1 MRCAN
6 KRTYGR
12 KSAGRKSAGRKSA
25 GVLALAALGMLFW
38 SSPRLLAQAGL
49 GTILGRVTDPT
60 GAIVQK
66 AQVRII
72 NAGTGV
78 VTQIQTNDAGEYNS
92 GPTLPPGEYRVEVI
106 QAGFGQQDVAGV
118 SVANSET
125 ATIDVTL
132 TLGKM
137 TTAVTVEAKAQL
149 LDRTDADQAVTLEK
163 NLLQSLPYAERSS
176 LSSILLTP
184 TVLGDPGSI
193 STGQIASENPG
204 IYTGYIIPGVD
215 LSIGGAWPGR
225 STVLIDGSDVT
236 QASYPRQGISV
247 SGDLIQETTTIVTG
261 APAQYGATMGGVV
274 VQSTRAGSNEFHGGV
289 TWTHADPSTE
299 AWSYVKTFAPDTHQ
313 NFLGAYLGGPVRIPK
328 LYNGRNKTFFY
339 AAYEPSRLS
348 STLTEFAYI
357 PLDSELQGHF
367 ANSLSFINT
376 TILRNQGYAA
386 ALAAPRTGGLWN
398 QFPTNANG
406 FPSGARYQSTSQ
418 YTPIANDDVSAQLA
432 LNPVAQYINSLYPTT
447 AHPGPYIRYINPGG
461 YWNNAGQNVYLYRG
475 VTSQDNR
482 WSTRVDQSFGLRD
495 HLFVRYSTEPITS
508 QRFFGLPVSD
518 PGTQTFGDDAHA
530 RDISFN
536 ESHFFTEHIT
546 NQFRALYMRD
556 NQQRLPPASSLT
568 KDYGA
573 SLGLTPA
580 AAGKGFPHFGAG
592 SYNMFMGN
600 SGFQNEIDQ
609 NYQYGDD
616 VTWSLGNHEVSFGVD
631 VRWLQSNQYQTSGI
645 YGGSYTFN
653 GSQTTNGST
662 GGNGL
667 AEMDLGLIQGF
678 TNTPVL
684 VPDYYRWRYYGLYVQ
699 DSYRATP
706 KLTLSYGLRWE
717 VETPEMEKHNLQG
730 TFLASGTGTLNGQ
743 SATGVFCFSGSCGL
757 PKTLWPTN
765 WHGFE
770 PRLGVAYTPRDWVVF
785 HASFAMFRIPLSGYS
800 NTPSLNFNTSSQ
812 SIGGVNGGVVANSAL
827 DFITNPI
834 GTITPATAALNNGGG
849 PYPYLPSNLTLP
861 YISQSNAV
869 PYSETYGANLQ
880 FSISPN
886 LVVQTGYVGMTGVHL
901 ISSYAPPQNFP
912 NLNSMFTQMA
922 NGTNFSSVAPNPYG
936 IQQNGSVLTETK
948 LQSLLPYQNYFNQY
962 FPESFNRS
970 GSSSYN
976 AFYVTGEKRLSYGLS
991 MVGSFTWAKAMD
1003 TVGSDPAMANGGI
1016 EGGAV
1021 PQSPLGLTY
1030 EHSLSNF
1037 DIPARGTAGGTYR
1050 TPQSASGF
1058 LGTHGR
1064 FLASLVTDW
1073 SVSANANDQSGY
1085 PLAPQLGGSGY
1096 WITNGAGYATVIPTG
1111 INLRPDVV
1119 PGTACITN
1127 NWREN
1132 FSNNAYFNSS
1142 HFAVPGSLGHPAFG
1156 DASRTLGD
1164 CRSPRL
1170 VTLDANLQKVIPL
1183 SKDDRVRFMF
1193 GANAVNVLN
1202 HPNFAIAT
1210 NPSTVF
1216 GSFNSS
1222 SVTNPSVPPFTVST
1236 SFGFASPGNQRLL
1249 QLTGRLTF

>member
-1 MRCAN
+1 MRCTN
-6 KRTYGR
+6 ERTYG
-12 KSAGRKSAGRKSA
+12 KESGGRKPA
-25 GVLALAALGMLFW
+25 GVLALAALVMLVW
-38 SSPRLLAQAGL
+38 SSARMLAQAGL

-92 GPTLPPGEYRVEVI
+92 GPTLVPGEYRVEVI
-106 QAGFGQQDVAGV
+106 QTGFGQQDVAGV

-132 TLGKM
+132 TLGKT

-184 TVLGDPGSI
+184 TVLGDPGSEA
-193 STGQIASENPG
+193 TGQIASENPG

-406 FPSGARYQSTSQ
+406 FPIGARYQSTSQ

-482 WSTRVDQSFGLRD
+482 WSTRIDQSFGLRD

-631 VRWLQSNQYQTSGI
+631 ARWLQSNQYQTSGI

-1096 WITNGAGYATVIPTG
+1096 WITNSAGYATVIPTG

-1119 PGTACITN
+1119 PGTACITS
-1127 NWREN
+1127 NWRQN

-1170 VTLDANLQKVIPL
+1170 VTFDANLQKVIPL

-1249 QLTGRLTF
+1249 QLTSRLTF